1 MSKSR
6 QEFGKEMQEEIDK
19 MFLDMV
25 FNTPKMWINFE
36 TEHAVNYRLSKEQ
49 AASRFINL
57 NPTAIEVSTSILR
70 IVGSRQTYKIRI
82 FS

>member
-36 TEHAVNYRLSKEQ
+36 TEHAVISKLSEAPIGYKFICNVNDRIEELSHEEQ
-49 AASRFINL
+49 R
-57 NPTAIEVSTSILR
+57 ILKNHPE
-70 IVGSRQTYKIRI
+70 Y
-82 FS
+82 FL